1 MKCRA
6 RALVGGPDLLKNLGA
21 KIFEKRQR
29 MKLYELLAEE
39 EGVGGRGKG
48 QKMKIDANANAVAS
62 IYLAE
67 RSAHFVDVSRVRPET
82 IVHACGKHAWAQEWN
97 ARADCS
103 ASETCKRQSSCR
115 AVGGCH
121 EKMRGID

>member
-1 MKCRA
+1 
-6 RALVGGPDLLKNLGA
+6 VGGPDLLKNLGA

-29 MKLYELLAEE
+29 MKLDELLAEE

-48 QKMKIDANANAVAS
+48 QKMKMDANVNAIAS

-82 IVHACGKHAWAQEWN
+82 IVHACGKHAWAPRTRMER
-97 ARADCS
+97 ARG
-103 ASETCKRQSSCR
+103 QQR
-115 AVGGCH
+115 A
-121 EKMRGID
+121 RNLQTSILLPRSRWLS